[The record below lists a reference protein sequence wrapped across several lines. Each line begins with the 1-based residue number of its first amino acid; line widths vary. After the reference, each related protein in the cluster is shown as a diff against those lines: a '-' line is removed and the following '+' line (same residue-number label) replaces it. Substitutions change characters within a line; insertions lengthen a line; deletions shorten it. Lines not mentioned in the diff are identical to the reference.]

1 MKERAQFLYDQPT
14 FPSVRQSSLTMT
26 NQPCKKVKTFSPFT
40 YHVSSSVWKRLHYGY
55 LNLINH
61 QWTFN
66 KKTWTPL
73 LLMLLINLHISL
85 RECNHLRKC
94 FWNMQILH
102 LIPENIEYHKCQLQ
116 YYYIFFPFKISILC
130 ILMKYGVT
138 IILLTSSVQI
148 PCSSLHQ
155 VYHHEQ
161 YWQSNHTLNA
171 ISDSPLVLARECNPS
186 TPGSSQESSLR
197 QR

>member
-1 MKERAQFLYDQPT
+1 
-14 FPSVRQSSLTMT
+14 
-26 NQPCKKVKTFSPFT
+26 
-40 YHVSSSVWKRLHYGY
+40 
-55 LNLINH
+55 
-61 QWTFN
+61 
-66 KKTWTPL
+66 
-73 LLMLLINLHISL
+73 
-85 RECNHLRKC
+85 
-94 FWNMQILH
+94 MQILH